1 MALWLSGPRP
11 DMKSIYAP
19 LWTLKFP
26 HQGRARLD
34 CDWVRVQA
42 QPKTTS
48 LHSSTSFASPR
59 FAQGAL

>member
-1 MALWLSGPRP
+1 MR
-11 DMKSIYAP
+11 SIYAP
-19 LWTLKFP
+19 LWTLTFL
-26 HQGRARLD
+26 HQGRTRLD

-48 LHSSTSFASPR
+48 LHSSTSFASLR